1 MPGSVTVEIASVVLS
16 FPAYCALHPLLGAD
30 LGAAAAAILMCI
42 GFPAAMIRLWKVY
55 PPIPAVPVGPDDPV
69 MSVCR
74 ERAMREFDR
83 SKPGLAEG
91 RKNAF
96 VKYAVPTKGDGT
108 ERVRGH
114 ALALD
119 GWDAI
124 GSLVN
129 EPVEGLADDASN
141 DFRVRVPLSALE
153 DWMPVDGNG
162 RCEGGHSH
170 PGMVKVYERL
180 HGKFPG
186 RCLRDPESFVD
197 MHPSEYLQMNSK
209 QTQRRVAVQY

>member
-96 VKYAVPTKGDGT
+96 VKYAVPTKGGGT

-129 EPVEGLADDASN
+129 ERSKGWQTTRRTISGSGCRCLHWKTGCRLTETGVARAATHIRAWSRCTSGFTAS
-141 DFRVRVPLSALE
+141 
-153 DWMPVDGNG
+153 
-162 RCEGGHSH
+162 
-170 PGMVKVYERL
+170 
-180 HGKFPG
+180 FPG
-186 RCLRDPESFVD
+186 GACGI
-197 MHPSEYLQMNSK
+197 
-209 QTQRRVAVQY
+209 RRASWTCIRRSTFR